1 MEPYLKSKEE
11 VLKELLSSHEGL
23 SKEEAEKRLQ
33 EHGYNRLK
41 EAKKILF

>member
-23 SKEEAEKRLQ
+23 S
-33 EHGYNRLK
+33 
-41 EAKKILF
+41 ILFLNV